1 MTSPESHRPEMG
13 VPKRAILAGPHLLPG
28 SVAFPDRDLLPPA
41 PPSDVDDTDLV
52 QRALQ
57 GQSDAFSGLVARY
70 HRKAFWIAY
79 HVLGRMEDSR
89 DVVQESFL
97 RVHRSLEKF
106 DFSRNFYTWF
116 YRIVM
121 NLAIDSLRKRRA
133 SRTTTGLEDR
143 GWESEAPEDHGD
155 EAAEQQETR
164 KLVWR
169 VLEHMDAK
177 FKSVLVLR
185 DIEGLSCREIA
196 PILGVTHATVRWRLH
211 RSRQI
216 FRDHWQRIARHWQ

>member
-1 MTSPESHRPEMG
+1 MG
-13 VPKRAILAGPHLLPG
+13 VPKRTILAGPRLLPEG
-28 SVAFPDRDLLPPA
+28 SGFPDRDALPPA
-41 PPSDVDDTDLV
+41 PPIEVADNDLV

-57 GQSDAFSGLVARY
+57 GHDEAFSGLVARY

-79 HVLGRMEDSR
+79 HVLGRLEDSR

-121 NLAIDSLRKRRA
+121 NLAIDSLRKHRA

-143 GWESEAPEDHGD
+143 GWQSEERSDHGD

-164 KLVWR
+164 SLVWR
-169 VLEHMDAK
+169 VLELMDGK

-211 RSRQI
+211 RGRQI